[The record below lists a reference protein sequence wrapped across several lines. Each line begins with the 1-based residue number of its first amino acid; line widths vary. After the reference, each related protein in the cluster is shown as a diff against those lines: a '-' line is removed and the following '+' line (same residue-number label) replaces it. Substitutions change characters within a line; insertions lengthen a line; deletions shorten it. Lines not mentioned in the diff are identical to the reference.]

1 VLSGI
6 TFSELEPPTYFDEI
20 PGDALAEITAAESEA
35 GGDELVE
42 FYMDYL
48 VSHPEI
54 LSNSPRDIVVP
65 FGNQFTETE
74 NQFFED
80 CQHKEYLTYA
90 EPLEAARA
98 QNEEKHSFEVSDFE
112 LSLYEDK
119 LLLLDRRRLFTS
131 RVLKWSPGIAR
142 MIVLAIGQ
150 AVFFNMS
157 VYAQAPEYR
166 PNYVLVCRYLG

>member
-1 VLSGI
+1 MLWFHSGI
-6 TFSELEPPTYFDEI
+6 SLQRQKI
-20 PGDALAEITAAESEA
+20 I
-35 GGDELVE
+35 
-42 FYMDYL
+42 
-48 VSHPEI
+48 
-54 LSNSPRDIVVP
+54 
-65 FGNQFTETE
+65 
-74 NQFFED
+74 FFAY

-166 PNYVLVCRYLG
+166 LNYVLVCRYLGCEGQNMKMTMS

>member
-1 VLSGI
+1 MLSGI

-20 PGDALAEITAAESEA
+20 PSGALAEITAPESEA

-54 LSNSPRDIVVP
+54 LPDSPRDVVVP

-74 NQFFED
+74 NQFFAY

-98 QNEEKHSFEVSDFE
+98 
-112 LSLYEDK
+112 
-119 LLLLDRRRLFTS
+119 
-131 RVLKWSPGIAR
+131 
-142 MIVLAIGQ
+142 
-150 AVFFNMS
+150 
-157 VYAQAPEYR
+157 
-166 PNYVLVCRYLG
+166 